1 MQVGEPPRDGSSLF
15 GASTMDLLVS
25 KGIAA
30 YAVDLRGMGAT
41 SRDTSGWT
49 TPAQSVEDVRDVV
62 DFLAERGILRPVLI
76 GWSQGALIAQIFA
89 QKYASK
95 ISSLVLYGSIYNP
108 DLMNPSPDPLV
119 HHSN

>member
-1 MQVGEPPRDGSSLF
+1 
-15 GASTMDLLVS
+15 MDLLVS

-41 SRDTSGWT
+41 ARDDSGWT
-49 TPAQSVEDVRDVV
+49 TPAQSVQDTKDVI

-89 QKYASK
+89 QQYPST

-108 DLMNPSPDPLV
+108 DVMKLSPEPLV
-119 HHSN
+119 NYQN

>member
-1 MQVGEPPRDGSSLF
+1 
-15 GASTMDLLVS
+15 MDLLVS